1 MADDIASTYY
11 VVLDIGRAK
20 IRFGG
25 AGGRPWDEQHH
36 DLFAAQLPDQPLVY
50 GEWRQK
56 WAKNGN
62 DFDVEIIDFGLLD
75 ANMAGAP
82 DANRQVYAP
91 RDSEIIE
98 RLIRGLFTSVE
109 ARSRIFP
116 FSSQKG
122 RFLGHIELLAGWIR
136 IHPGL

>member
-1 MADDIASTYY
+1 MAQDIDLPHD
-11 VVLDIGRAK
+11 VVLNIGRAK

-25 AGGRPWDEQHH
+25 ASGRPWDERHH

-75 ANMAGAP
+75 ANMAGP
-82 DANRQVYAP
+82 DGNHQVYAT
-91 RDSEIIE
+91 RDIAVIE
-98 RLIRGLFTSVE
+98 DLVRTLFSSVE
-109 ARSRIFP
+109 ARSRIWP
-116 FSSQKG
+116 FSSEKG
-122 RFLGHIELLAGWIR
+122 RFLGHIEFCAGWIR
-136 IHPGL
+136 THPRL